1 MVEKQRLQ
9 VLIVWAALLR
19 RHVFLGF
26 LCDLGGEGS
35 HQPVERRVV
44 EQILHDAIQRLLHL
58 EGGKKQTTFSY
69 LNDYIDT

>member
-1 MVEKQRLQ
+1 MNIMVEKQPLH

-58 EGGKKQTTFSY
+58 DGEGRGGGITK
-69 LNDYIDT
+69 